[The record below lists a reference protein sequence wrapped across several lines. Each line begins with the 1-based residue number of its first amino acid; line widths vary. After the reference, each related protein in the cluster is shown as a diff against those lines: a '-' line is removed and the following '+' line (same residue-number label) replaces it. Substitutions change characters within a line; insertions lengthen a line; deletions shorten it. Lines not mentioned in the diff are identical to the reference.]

1 MLTKFLVLFLFLIGI
16 LGLITLYFV
25 KAGLQLMLI
34 RTENKKKPGRILDII
49 SFDFGNADER
59 KLRGR
64 ALMRYPLM
72 FPVEMDES
80 DSEDIHTLKRQIKN
94 VNIALYG
101 VLMMMILLV
110 VYAGKAYPEGLF

>member
-1 MLTKFLVLFLFLIGI
+1 
-16 LGLITLYFV
+16 
-25 KAGLQLMLI
+25 MLI
-34 RTENKKKPGRILDII
+34 RTENKKKAGRILDLI

-59 KLRGR
+59 KLRAD
-64 ALMRYPLM
+64 ALLRYPLM
-72 FPVEMDES
+72 FPVDMDES
-80 DSEDIHTLKRQIKN
+80 DPENIRTLKRQIKN